1 MGEAFLVGG
10 SSAMSS
16 SGAVKSR
23 QTIEIDKKTV
33 SSSDHGFHNT
43 ANGTARYSD
52 FTINEVNIK
61 KSVIIIN
68 SCARID
74 DMVTFLPAARFINS
88 NTIRVYENVTAGS
101 GYIVGTYVQIVEF
114 Y

>member
-1 MGEAFLVGG
+1 MGEAFLIGG
-10 SSAMSS
+10 SFA
-16 SGAVKSR
+16 SGGAGIKSL
-23 QTIEIDKKTV
+23 QSIEIDKKTV
-33 SSSDHGFHNT
+33 SSYDDGFHNT

-88 NTIRVYENVTAGS
+88 NTIRVYENVTVGS
-101 GYIVGTYVQIVEF
+101 GYIVGTYVQIIEF